1 MGRQSSIIGTPI
13 QARIDAMLDAGETL
27 TEIRTV
33 TGASLSALS
42 RYNQFR
48 KSHMAR
54 VVDDESNIFD
64 LISRLQQAA
73 DDARD
78 ARRHAQRSGS
88 AAARARAIAT
98 EAALLGRLLDSLGV
112 DDSRVAE
119 ELETAQG
126 LVLAIRDHIDQ
137 DETSVAII
145 ERIREVPGLADV
157 AASLSERLKG
167 ASHD

>member
-13 QARIDAMLDAGETL
+13 QARVDAMLDAGETL
-27 TEIRTV
+27 TEIRSE

-42 RYNQFR
+42 RYNTFR
-48 KSHMAR
+48 KSHIAR
-54 VVDDESNIFD
+54 VVDAESNIFD
-64 LISRLQQAA
+64 LIQRLQQAA

-88 AAARARAIAT
+88 AAARARAIST

-119 ELETAQG
+119 ELETARG
-126 LVLAIRDHIDQ
+126 LVLAIRDHIEH

-145 ERIREVPGLADV
+145 ERIRSVPGLADV
-157 AASLSERLKG
+157 AVALSRRLEG
-167 ASHD
+167 TA